1 MKRRYGKRNGQRSAA
16 KQRQGERSEPFSGSV
31 RDLNSQG
38 HGVVARDDGHVFFVP
53 GVWPGE
59 EGVFEVTGTK
69 GRIGFAQALKLT
81 HPSPDRVDPP
91 CPHHGF
97 SGEYC
102 GGCPWQFMS
111 YPAQLQAKA
120 ARVTSAL
127 AGLCQD
133 ELIAPI
139 WGSPQALGYRNRAQ
153 FKSDGKQLGY
163 MAAGSRNIV
172 DITACP
178 ILNERNQQTL
188 ADLRQRLPEPAWRPA
203 RQRAWSTLH
212 IDDDVT
218 ADTITPEQRRPF
230 RQGNTEQNQRMI
242 QWLEAQLAALNAPP
256 AAVELFAGSGNFTQV
271 MAKYCSSVL
280 AVDSFAPAIEELA
293 ARELRGVTAT
303 CADLARRDGVS
314 QLDAQCENATLLVL
328 DPPRDGFAEMG
339 SYLTRAVELTT
350 VLYISCDLAT
360 YRRDAQV
367 LLASGFTLESVQP
380 VDLFPQTPHVELL
393 TVLRR

>member
-1 MKRRYGKRNGQRSAA
+1 MKRRYGKRSGQRSAT
-16 KQRQGERSEPFSGSV
+16 KQRQSERSEPFSGAV

-38 HGVVARDDGHVFFVP
+38 HGVVARDDGRVFFVP

-59 EGVFEVTGTK
+59 EGIFEVTGAK
-69 GRIGFAQALKLT
+69 GRIGFARVLKFT
-81 HPSPDRVDPP
+81 HTSPDRIDAP

-111 YPAQLQAKA
+111 YPAQLQAKT

-127 AGLCQD
+127 AGLCED
-133 ELIAPI
+133 KAIAPI

-153 FKSDGKQLGY
+153 LKSDGKQLGY
-163 MAAGSRNIV
+163 MAAGSRTIV
-172 DITACP
+172 DITDCP
-178 ILNERNQQTL
+178 ILNEQNRRTL
-188 ADLRQRLPEPAWRPA
+188 ADLRRRLPDPAWRPP
-203 RQRAWSTLH
+203 RQRAWTTLH
-212 IDDDVT
+212 IDDDVD
-218 ADTITPEQRRPF
+218 AATIMPEQRRPF
-230 RQGNTEQNQRMI
+230 RQGNTEQNQRMTR
-242 QWLEAQLAALNAPP
+242 WLDAQLAALQASP

-271 MAKYCSSVL
+271 LARHCSRVL

-293 ARELRGVTAT
+293 ARKLCGVTAT
-303 CADLARRDGVS
+303 CADLARRDGVAE
-314 QLDAQCENATLLVL
+314 LDAQCKNATLLVL
-328 DPPRDGFAEMG
+328 DPPRDGFTEMETFLG
-339 SYLTRAVELTT
+339 RAAELTT

-367 LLASGFTLESVQP
+367 LLSNGFALEFVQP